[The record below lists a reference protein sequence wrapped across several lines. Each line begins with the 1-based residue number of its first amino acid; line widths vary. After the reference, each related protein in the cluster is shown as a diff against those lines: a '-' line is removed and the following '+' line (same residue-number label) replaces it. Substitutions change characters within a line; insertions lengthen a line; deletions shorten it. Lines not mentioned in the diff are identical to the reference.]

1 MLAIRIHEFGGPEVM
16 RLKEV
21 PEPTPGP
28 GQIVISVKAAGV
40 NPVDTYLR
48 AGTQYR
54 CELPFTPGRD
64 AAGLVAAVGA
74 GISSFKPGNRVYI
87 SGSLSG
93 TYAASA
99 LCAEAEVHPLPE
111 GTSFEQGAALGVPY
125 TTAHRA
131 LFGKARAV
139 RGETVLVHGASGGVG
154 IAAVQLALAA
164 GLKVMGTA
172 GSPRGRELLARQGAV
187 QIFDHRQ
194 SGYAQRIQEATGGR
208 GVDVILEMLANIN
221 LASDLALAAKFGRV
235 VVIGSRGVTQV
246 DPRDAMTK
254 DISVMGMVVMN
265 TPPEDLRRIHEELQ
279 AGLLNE
285 TLRPVIGR
293 SLPLSEAA
301 EAHRAVMA
309 PGAAGK
315 IVLIPG

>member
-1 MLAIRIHEFGGPEVM
+1 MLAIRVHEFGGPEVM
-16 RLKEV
+16 RLEEV

-28 GQIVISVKAAGV
+28 GQIALSVKAAGV

-48 AGTQYR
+48 AGTHYR
-54 CELPFTPGRD
+54 PELPFTPGRD
-64 AAGLVAAVGA
+64 AAGIVAAIGA
-74 GISSFKPGNRVYI
+74 GISNFKPGDRVYI
-87 SGSLSG
+87 SGSVSG
-93 TYAASA
+93 AYAEAA
-99 LCAEAEVHPLPE
+99 LCNEADAHPLPN
-111 GTSFEQGAALGVPY
+111 GVSFEQGAALGVPY
-125 TTAHRA
+125 ATAHRA

-164 GLKVMGTA
+164 GLKVLGTA

-194 SGYAQRIQEATGGR
+194 SGYAQRILEATGGR
-208 GVDVILEMLANIN
+208 GVDVILEMLANVN
-221 LASDLALAAKFGRV
+221 LATDLSLAAKFGRV

-265 TPPEDLRRIHEELQ
+265 TPAEELRRIHEELQ
-279 AGLLNE
+279 AGLLKG
-285 TLRPVIGR
+285 TLRPVISR
-293 SLPLSEAA
+293 SLPLREAA